1 MERQVEFKKMKNLIE
16 LYNTIKPEI
25 ENRIKDFDEIRENA
39 DNRTFL
45 KELVFCLM
53 TPQSKAKTCAK
64 VADMLFE
71 NDIVFKVSE
80 TELSDIIRN
89 VRFRNNKAKY
99 IKEAVK
105 KLEGVDL
112 KAKLNSFEDA
122 KKARKWLI
130 DNIKGFGYKEASHF
144 LRNVGFG
151 YELSILD
158 RHILKNLAAYGVID
172 ELPKSISSKRYEFIE
187 SRMGDFASSIGI
199 PMHHLDLLLWYKQ
212 TKEVFK

>member
-1 MERQVEFKKMKNLIE
+1 MKKLIE

-39 DNRTFL
+39 DNITFL

-64 VADMLFE
+64 AADTLFE
-71 NDIVFKVSE
+71 NGLVFKVSE
-80 TELSDIIRN
+80 ARLADIIRN

-105 KLEGVDL
+105 KLDGVDL
-112 KAKLNSFEDA
+112 KSELNSFEDA
-122 KKARKWLI
+122 KEARKWLI
-130 DNIKGFGYKEASHF
+130 DSIKGFGYKEAGHF

-158 RHILKNLAAYGVID
+158 RHILKNLVAYGVID
-172 ELPKSISSKRYEFIE
+172 ELPKSISARQYEHIE
-187 SRMGDFASSIGI
+187 SRMRDFSSSIGI